1 MQPTR
6 FDPDRYEGLRY
17 EHLTPAIVNI
27 VMARPTVRNAQNMEM
42 TYALNAAFDRA
53 AHDDAV
59 KVIILSGDGDHF
71 SAGHDMAGDGIRTWR
86 DFRTVGTW
94 AAFDGAG
101 VEGLY
106 GREKEIYLEMCER
119 WRNLA
124 KPTIAAVQG
133 SCVAGGLMLAWA
145 CDIIVAGES
154 ARFRDPTLEFGV
166 AGVEFFMHPWELGPR
181 KAKEWLMTSD
191 WLTAQ
196 EGQRFGMVNQVV
208 PDAKLMDA
216 ALDMARKIAAKGS
229 FVLKAVKESV
239 NHAQDVGG
247 RRNAMMHAFGLHQ
260 LSHHHNKQQW
270 GMLIDPQGIHP
281 VLREKIRI
289 RFNLPALPDTL
300 PQTQAT
306 GHPAP
311 TAVDQGCRDV
321 R

>member
-1 MQPTR
+1 MQTTT
-6 FDPDRYEGLRY
+6 FDPPTYDGVRYA
-17 EHLTPAIVNI
+17 HLTPDIVNI
-27 VMARPTVRNAQNMEM
+27 AMSRPAVRNAQNMEM

-53 AHDDAV
+53 AQDDAV

-71 SAGHDMAGDGIRTWR
+71 SAGHDMGGDHHRTWR

-94 AAFDGAG
+94 AAFDGPG

-133 SCVAGGLMLAWA
+133 SCVAGGLMLAWC
-145 CDIIVAGES
+145 CDMIVAAED

-166 AGVEFFMHPWELGPR
+166 AGVEFFMHPWELGAR
-181 KAKEWLMTSD
+181 KAKEWLMTGD

-196 EGQRFGMVNQVV
+196 DAKQCGMVNQVF
-208 PDAKLMDA
+208 PTEALMER
-216 ALDMARKIAAKGS
+216 ALDLAKRIANKGS

-239 NHAQDVGG
+239 NHAQDVGA

-270 GMLIDPQGIHP
+270 GLLVDPKGIHP
-281 VLREKIRI
+281 ALREKIRV
-289 RFNLPALPDTL
+289 RFNLPAPLGTGGL
-300 PQTQAT
+300 AT
-306 GHPAP
+306 S
-311 TAVDQGCRDV
+311 
-321 R
+321 

>member
-1 MQPTR
+1 MQSPS
-6 FDPDRYEGLRY
+6 FDPHQYAGVRYA
-17 EHLTPAIVNI
+17 HLTPDIVNI
-27 VMARPTVRNAQNMEM
+27 AMSRPAVRNAQDMEM

-53 AHDDAV
+53 AQDDEV

-71 SAGHDMAGDGIRTWR
+71 SAGHDMGGDGIRTWR

-133 SCVAGGLMLAWA
+133 SCVAGGLMLAWC
-145 CDIIVAGES
+145 CDMIIAAEN

-166 AGVEFFMHPWELGPR
+166 AGVEFFMHPWELGTR
-181 KAKEWLMTSD
+181 KAKEWLMTAD
-191 WLTAQ
+191 WLSAQ
-196 EGQRFGMVNQVV
+196 DAQQCGMVNQVV
-208 PDAKLMDA
+208 PTDALMERS
-216 ALDMARKIAAKGS
+216 LDLAKKVATKGS

-239 NHAQDVGG
+239 NHAQDAGG
-247 RRNAMMHAFGLHQ
+247 RRGAMMHAFGLHQ

-270 GMLIDPQGIHP
+270 GMLVDPNGIHP
-281 VLREKIRI
+281 ALREKIRV
-289 RFNLPALPDTL
+289 RFNLAVFPGTDRQL
-300 PQTQAT
+300 
-306 GHPAP
+306 GSNHPA
-311 TAVDQGCRDV
+311 VES
-321 R
+321 

>member
-1 MQPTR
+1 MQPTF
-6 FDPDRYEGLRY
+6 FDPNDYDGVRY
-17 EHLTPAIVNI
+17 EHLTQDIVNI
-27 VMARPTVRNAQNMEM
+27 AMSRPAVRNAQDMEM

-53 AHDDAV
+53 AQDDQV

-71 SAGHDMAGDGIRTWR
+71 SAGHDMGGDRNRTWR

-119 WRNLA
+119 WRNLP

-133 SCVAGGLMLAWA
+133 SCVAGGLMLAWC
-145 CDIIVAGES
+145 CDMIVAADD

-166 AGVEFFMHPWELGPR
+166 AGVEFFMHPWELGTR
-181 KAKEWLMTSD
+181 KAKEWLMTAD
-191 WLTAQ
+191 WLTAEDAKQ
-196 EGQRFGMVNQVV
+196 CGMVNQIA
-208 PDAKLMDA
+208 PAEALMEC
-216 ALDMARKIAAKGS
+216 ALNLARKIANKGS

-239 NHAQDVGG
+239 NHAQDVGA

-270 GMLIDPQGIHP
+270 GFLIDPKGIHP
-281 VLREKIRI
+281 TLREKIRV
-289 RFNLPALPDTL
+289 RFNLPTL
-300 PQTQAT
+300 PGTDRQTT
-306 GHPAP
+306 S
-311 TAVDQGCRDV
+311 
-321 R
+321 

>member
-1 MQPTR
+1 MQPPS
-6 FDPDRYEGLRY
+6 FDPSQYSGVRY
-17 EHLTPAIVNI
+17 EHLAPDIVNI
-27 VMARPTVRNAQNMEM
+27 AMSRPSVRNAQDMEM

-53 AHDDAV
+53 AQDDAV

-71 SAGHDMAGDGIRTWR
+71 SAGHDMGGDRNRTWR
-86 DFRTVGTW
+86 DFRTVGTF
-94 AAFDGAG
+94 AAFDGPG

-133 SCVAGGLMLAWA
+133 SCVAGGLMLAWC
-145 CDIIVAGES
+145 CDLIIATED

-166 AGVEFFMHPWELGPR
+166 AGVEFFMHPWELGTR
-181 KAKEWLMTSD
+181 KAKEWLMTAD

-196 EGQRFGMVNQVV
+196 DAQQWGMVNQVV
-208 PDAKLMDA
+208 PANALMES
-216 ALDMARKIAAKGS
+216 ALVMARKIANKGS

-239 NHAQDVGG
+239 NHAQDTGA

-270 GMLIDPQGIHP
+270 GLLIDPNGVHP
-281 VLREKIRI
+281 ALREKIRE
-289 RFNLPALPDTL
+289 RFNLEVLPGGGG
-300 PQTQAT
+300 QAAT
-306 GHPAP
+306 
-311 TAVDQGCRDV
+311 
-321 R
+321 

>member
-1 MQPTR
+1 MQSPS
-6 FDPDRYEGLRY
+6 FDPSQYSGVRYENLA
-17 EHLTPAIVNI
+17 PDIVNI
-27 VMARPTVRNAQNMEM
+27 AMSRPAVRNAQDMEM

-71 SAGHDMAGDGIRTWR
+71 SAGHDMGGDRNRTWR
-86 DFRTVGTW
+86 DFRTVGTF
-94 AAFDGAG
+94 AAFDGPG

-133 SCVAGGLMLAWA
+133 SCVAGGLMLAWC
-145 CDIIVAGES
+145 CDMIIATDD

-166 AGVEFFMHPWELGPR
+166 AGVEFFMHPWELGTR
-181 KAKEWLMTSD
+181 KAKEWLMTAD

-196 EGQRFGMVNQVV
+196 DAHQCGMVNRVV
-208 PDAKLMDA
+208 PRNALMDS
-216 ALDMARKIAAKGS
+216 ALEMARKIANKGS

-239 NHAQDVGG
+239 NHAQDVGA

-270 GMLIDPQGIHP
+270 GLLIDPNGVHP
-281 VLREKIRI
+281 ALREKIRE
-289 RFNLPALPDTL
+289 RFGLQVLPGGGR
-300 PQTQAT
+300 QAS
-306 GHPAP
+306 P
-311 TAVDQGCRDV
+311 
-321 R
+321 

>member
-1 MQPTR
+1 MQSTS
-6 FDPDRYEGLRY
+6 FDPNTYDGVRY
-17 EHLTPAIVNI
+17 EHLTPDIVNI
-27 VMARPTVRNAQNMEM
+27 AMSRPAVRNAQNMEM

-53 AHDDAV
+53 AQDDTV

-71 SAGHDMAGDGIRTWR
+71 SAGHDMGGDHHRTWR

-94 AAFDGAG
+94 AAFDGPG

-133 SCVAGGLMLAWA
+133 SCVAGGLMLAWS
-145 CDIIVAGES
+145 CDLIVAAEN

-166 AGVEFFMHPWELGPR
+166 AGVEFFMHPWELGAR
-181 KAKEWLMTSD
+181 KAKEWLMTGD
-191 WLTAQ
+191 WLSAQ
-196 EGQRFGMVNQVV
+196 DAKQCGMVNQVF
-208 PDAKLMDA
+208 PTEALMESALNLAK
-216 ALDMARKIAAKGS
+216 RIANKGS

-239 NHAQDVGG
+239 NHAQDVGA

-270 GMLIDPQGIHP
+270 GLLVDPKGIHP
-281 VLREKIRI
+281 ALREKIRV
-289 RFNLPALPDTL
+289 RFNLPALL
-300 PQTQAT
+300 GT
-306 GHPAP
+306 GDR
-311 TAVDQGCRDV
+311 TTS
-321 R
+321 

>member
-1 MQPTR
+1 MQPTF
-6 FDPDRYEGLRY
+6 FDPNTYDGVRYA
-17 EHLTPAIVNI
+17 HLTQDIVNI
-27 VMARPTVRNAQNMEM
+27 AMSRPAVRNAQNMEM

-53 AHDDAV
+53 AQDDEV

-71 SAGHDMAGDGIRTWR
+71 SAGHDMGGDHGRSWR

-94 AAFDGAG
+94 AAFDGPG

-133 SCVAGGLMLAWA
+133 SCVAGGLMLAWC
-145 CDIIVAGES
+145 CDIIVAAED

-166 AGVEFFMHPWELGPR
+166 AGVEFFMHPWELGAR
-181 KAKEWLMTSD
+181 KAKEWLMTGD

-196 EGQRFGMVNQVV
+196 DAKQCGMVNQVF
-208 PDAKLMDA
+208 PAEALMESALNLAK
-216 ALDMARKIAAKGS
+216 KIANKGS

-239 NHAQDVGG
+239 NHAQDVGA

-270 GMLIDPQGIHP
+270 GLLVDPKGIHP
-281 VLREKIRI
+281 ALREKIRV
-289 RFNLPALPDTL
+289 RFNLPALPGTDDRTT
-300 PQTQAT
+300 P
-306 GHPAP
+306 
-311 TAVDQGCRDV
+311 
-321 R
+321 